1 MLRHFLQMVLQ
12 EDKESSIKE
21 QMKNKLNP
29 QKKEKG
35 LFRYHFQL
43 FLQKPSQLFFCFV
56 LILPKGQ
63 PIKKKGSLMKNSVYE
78 KGMASCLLWPNWHV
92 LINKLCTRKGE
103 EQFESSV
110 MLLEIWTAWK
120 CVTFDVKQDHY

>member
-63 PIKKKGSLMKNSVYE
+63 PIKKKREPNE
-78 KGMASCLLWPNWHV
+78 KFCL
-92 LINKLCTRKGE
+92 
-103 EQFESSV
+103 
-110 MLLEIWTAWK
+110 WK
-120 CVTFDVKQDHY
+120 RDGFLFAVA